1 MTKVF
6 EIGKDYTPRDKYCF
20 AFEDG
25 FLACLKLCLEFATE
39 KRKIQLLETAEEQL
53 RFFYKFLNSLRD
65 ILYKNNLV
73 TLSDEEIE
81 SINKDYKE
89 VLWQDYKLHEEKYTK
104 ILQKELEN
112 ATVLIEDNDES
123 MAEDDLKEKESQ
135 ADIPCC
141 DTSCC
146 DKDMCV
152 EPGWKEKYINLQHE
166 LYKAKRTIE
175 GLEYALYNCI
185 PYHNRE
191 PKRD

>member
-1 MTKVF
+1 MS
-6 EIGKDYTPRDKYCF
+6 EIVEKGSTPRDRYCF

-25 FLACLKLCLEFATE
+25 FLACLKLCLEFVVE
-39 KRKIQLLETAEEQL
+39 KRKIQLLQTAEEQL

-65 ILYKNNLV
+65 ILYKNDLA
-73 TLSDEEIE
+73 TLSEEEIE
-81 SINKDYKE
+81 SINKEYKE
-89 VLWQDYKLHEEKYTK
+89 VLWQDYKLHEEEYTK
-104 ILQKELEN
+104 IIQKELEN
-112 ATVLIEDNDES
+112 ATLVIDDKNKSIDEN
-123 MAEDDLKEKESQ
+123 DLKEEKSQ

-152 EPGWKEKYINLQHE
+152 EPNWKEECINLQHE

-185 PYHNRE
+185 PYHDRE
-191 PKRD
+191 LKRD